1 MESTKVSAIEAME
14 MLKIS
19 EKEREI
25 YLGLL

>member
-14 MLKIS
+14 MLKIL
-19 EKEREI
+19 ETEREI